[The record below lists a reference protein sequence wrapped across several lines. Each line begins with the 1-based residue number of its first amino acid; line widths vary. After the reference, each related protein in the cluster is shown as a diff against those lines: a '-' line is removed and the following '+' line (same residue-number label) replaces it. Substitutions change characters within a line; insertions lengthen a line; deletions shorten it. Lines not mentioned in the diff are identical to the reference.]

1 MEITRRN
8 LAATG
13 MLAFG
18 APSLLQNAPALADTA
33 DQAAVDKSVE
43 ALRKALLE
51 ADKSQLGKLTA
62 EQLSYGHS
70 SGRVESKAQFI
81 DGVMTRKAIY
91 KSITFPEVTAARSRR
106 RRRNCP
112 PSL

>member
-8 LAATG
+8 LAAAG
-13 MLAFG
+13 ALAIG
-18 APSLLQNAPALADTA
+18 AAGLLQSTPALADTA

-62 EQLSYGHS
+62 E
-70 SGRVESKAQFI
+70 
-81 DGVMTRKAIY
+81 
-91 KSITFPEVTAARSRR
+91 
-106 RRRNCP
+106 
-112 PSL
+112 